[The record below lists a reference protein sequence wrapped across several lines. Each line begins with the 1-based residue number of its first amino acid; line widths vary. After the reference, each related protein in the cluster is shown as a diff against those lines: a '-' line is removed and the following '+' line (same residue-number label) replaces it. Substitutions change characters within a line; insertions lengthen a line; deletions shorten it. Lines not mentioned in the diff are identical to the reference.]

1 MTAEKESV
9 STTAPPP
16 AAAGGVDRATVGS
29 GDGQSGNSALG
40 IVGSRVREERL
51 AQRIGVRELA
61 RRVGVSASLI
71 SQVELGK
78 ASPSVGTLYAIVN
91 ELGLSLDELFFR
103 HPPAGESGNVAS
115 AATVAS
121 RSERE
126 PDGVPSANVAPLGER
141 RADASETTT
150 VARGGG
156 GDSQAPLRPEPRP
169 TADPGAQGP
178 THTHSHGPSWSV
190 EPVVR
195 RGTGQVIQ
203 LATGVEWQ
211 RLAPPT
217 PQDVDFL
224 QVAYHPG
231 SESCPPDSL
240 MRHSGHEY
248 GHIISGRM
256 GVTIGFETYELAP
269 GDSIA
274 FDSTM
279 PHRLF
284 AIGDETVEAIWV
296 VVGRRGAPS
305 AGTAL

>member
-1 MTAEKESV
+1 MTTGPQAPASNGHGDAASGV
-9 STTAPPP
+9 ANST
-16 AAAGGVDRATVGS
+16 GGL
-29 GDGQSGNSALG
+29 N

-51 AQRIGVRELA
+51 RQKIGVRELA

-91 ELGLSLDELFFR
+91 ELGLSLDELFFQQPNR
-103 HPPAGESGNVAS
+103 GRGRAGDEHQEAGT
-115 AATVAS
+115 AALQ
-121 RSERE
+121 RGSE
-126 PDGVPSANVAPLGER
+126 P
-141 RADASETTT
+141 
-150 VARGGG
+150 GG
-156 GDSQAPLRPEPRP
+156 SQS
-169 TADPGAQGP
+169 ADPAAGSRQQWAAETPGRA
-178 THTHSHGPSWSV
+178 V
-190 EPVVR
+190 APVVR
-195 RGTGQVIQ
+195 HGSGKVIQ
-203 LATGVEWQ
+203 LATGVRWE

-224 QVAYHPG
+224 QVAYQPG

-248 GHIISGRM
+248 GHVISGRM
-256 GVTIGFETYELAP
+256 GVTVGFETYELGP
-269 GDSIA
+269 GDSVA

-296 VVGRRGAPS
+296 VVGRRGDAPL
-305 AGTAL
+305 GH

>member
-1 MTAEKESV
+1 VTAESETVTSQA
-9 STTAPPP
+9 TAPSSNGSSAGETGNGV
-16 AAAGGVDRATVGS
+16 AAATG
-29 GDGQSGNSALG
+29 ALD

-51 AQRIGVRELA
+51 RQKIGVRELA

-103 HPPAGESGNVAS
+103 HSNGSRCGRGGGPTDGDVPEPRFAS
-115 AATVAS
+115 EAA
-121 RSERE
+121 
-126 PDGVPSANVAPLGER
+126 PD
-141 RADASETTT
+141 RADAT
-150 VARGGG
+150 
-156 GDSQAPLRPEPRP
+156 L
-169 TADPGAQGP
+169 ADPGQHWG
-178 THTHSHGPSWSV
+178 V
-190 EPVVR
+190 ELLERHVDPVVR
-195 RGTGQVIQ
+195 RGTGKVIQ
-203 LATGVEWQ
+203 LATGVRWE

-224 QVAYHPG
+224 EVAYQPG

-248 GHIISGRM
+248 GHIIRGRM
-256 GVTIGFETYELAP
+256 GVTVGFDTYELGP
-269 GDSIA
+269 GDSVA

-284 AIGDETVEAIWV
+284 TIGEEPVEAIWV
-296 VVGRRGAPS
+296 VVGRRGDGRLGP
-305 AGTAL
+305 GH

>member
-1 MTAEKESV
+1 VTVEDKTVTAEAV
-9 STTAPPP
+9 AP
-16 AAAGGVDRATVGS
+16 VKNGS
-29 GDGQSGNSALG
+29 GGDAGTGAASSTGALD

-51 AQRIGVRELA
+51 SQKIGVRELA

-103 HPPAGESGNVAS
+103 QSDGPRPRGRRGDAAAEPS
-115 AATVAS
+115 AA
-121 RSERE
+121 
-126 PDGVPSANVAPLGER
+126 GQQGEAG
-141 RADASETTT
+141 RADPT
-150 VARGGG
+150 V
-156 GDSQAPLRPEPRP
+156 
-169 TADPGAQGP
+169 ADPGHEPGQHWG
-178 THTHSHGPSWSV
+178 V
-190 EPVVR
+190 ETLARNVDPVVR
-195 RGTGQVIQ
+195 RGTGKVIQ
-203 LATGVEWQ
+203 LATGVRWE

-224 QVAYHPG
+224 EVAYQPG

-248 GHIISGRM
+248 GHIIRGRM
-256 GVTIGFETYELAP
+256 GVTVGFDTYELGP
-269 GDSIA
+269 GDSVV

-284 AIGDETVEAIWV
+284 TIGDEPVEAIWV
-296 VVGRRGAPS
+296 VVGRRGDGRLSP
-305 AGTAL
+305 GH

>member
-1 MTAEKESV
+1 MSPGEDTVTSGAR
-9 STTAPPP
+9 TAPTNGARASDAGDS
-16 AAAGGVDRATVGS
+16 AA
-29 GDGQSGNSALG
+29 NSAGTLA

-51 AQRIGVRELA
+51 RQKIGLRELA

-91 ELGLSLDELFFR
+91 ELGLSLDELFFQQSHGRRGTSSGNEHPADDLALDR
-103 HPPAGESGNVAS
+103 HERDRADDAGGESHGQTGRWQEQPVAF
-115 AATVAS
+115 
-121 RSERE
+121 
-126 PDGVPSANVAPLGER
+126 P
-141 RADASETTT
+141 
-150 VARGGG
+150 
-156 GDSQAPLRPEPRP
+156 
-169 TADPGAQGP
+169 
-178 THTHSHGPSWSV
+178 V

-195 RGTGQVIQ
+195 HGNGKTIQ
-203 LATGVEWQ
+203 LATGVRWE

-224 QVAYHPG
+224 RLVYQPG

-248 GHIISGRM
+248 GHILSGRM
-256 GVTIGFETYELAP
+256 GVTVGFESYELGP
-269 GDSIA
+269 GDSVA

-284 AIGDETVEAIWV
+284 TVGDEPVEAIWV
-296 VVGRRGAPS
+296 VIGRRGDPRVS
-305 AGTAL
+305 QFQ

>member
-1 MTAEKESV
+1 MTSGATATAGNSGGGEPSGGAG
-9 STTAPPP
+9 STT
-16 AAAGGVDRATVGS
+16 G
-29 GDGQSGNSALG
+29 ALD

-51 AQRIGVRELA
+51 RQKIGVRELA

-103 HPPAGESGNVAS
+103 HAGGRRGPERPRNTSDEAPSAGEVAADRS
-115 AATVAS
+115 DAAI
-121 RSERE
+121 
-126 PDGVPSANVAPLGER
+126 
-141 RADASETTT
+141 
-150 VARGGG
+150 
-156 GDSQAPLRPEPRP
+156 
-169 TADPGAQGP
+169 ADPGHEAGRWGVEL
-178 THTHSHGPSWSV
+178 SGRSV
-190 EPVVR
+190 DPVVR
-195 RGTGQVIQ
+195 RGSGKVIQ
-203 LATGVEWQ
+203 LATGVRWE

-224 QVAYHPG
+224 EVAYQAG

-248 GHIISGRM
+248 GHIIRGRM
-256 GVTIGFETYELAP
+256 GVTVGFDTYELGP
-269 GDSIA
+269 GDSVA

-284 AIGDETVEAIWV
+284 TIGEQPVEAIWV
-296 VVGRRGAPS
+296 VVGRRGDPRL
-305 AGTAL
+305 GHGH

>member
-1 MTAEKESV
+1 MTAESEAVSTGAQSPAANGSGGENPAGSV
-9 STTAPPP
+9 SAS
-16 AAAGGVDRATVGS
+16 S
-29 GDGQSGNSALG
+29 GALD

-51 AQRIGVRELA
+51 RQRIGVRELA

-103 HPPAGESGNVAS
+103 QSHAAGPGAAPGPRAGDEPEAAAPAAP
-115 AATVAS
+115 AAT
-121 RSERE
+121 
-126 PDGVPSANVAPLGER
+126 
-141 RADASETTT
+141 
-150 VARGGG
+150 
-156 GDSQAPLRPEPRP
+156 RP
-169 TADPGAQGP
+169 TADPGVTGAAHEPARG
-178 THTHSHGPSWSV
+178 WSV
-190 EPVVR
+190 DPVVR
-195 RGTGQVIQ
+195 RGAGQVIQ
-203 LATGVEWQ
+203 LATGVQWE

-224 QVAYHPG
+224 EVAYHPG

-248 GHIISGRM
+248 GHIIAGRM
-256 GVTIGFETYELAP
+256 GVTIGFDTYELGP

-284 AIGDETVEAIWV
+284 AIGQETVAAIWV
-296 VVGRRGAPS
+296 VVGRRGAAP
-305 AGTAL
+305 

>member
-1 MTAEKESV
+1 MT
-9 STTAPPP
+9 T
-16 AAAGGVDRATVGS
+16 GS
-29 GDGQSGNSALG
+29 GVPTSNGGGDGSAASGIGALN

-51 AQRIGVRELA
+51 RQKIGVRELA

-91 ELGLSLDELFFR
+91 ELGLSLDELFFQHANGR
-103 HPPAGESGNVAS
+103 RGRGREGGE
-115 AATVAS
+115 AATAQAAQQH
-121 RSERE
+121 E
-126 PDGVPSANVAPLGER
+126 PQRVDGAH
-141 RADASETTT
+141 
-150 VARGGG
+150 
-156 GDSQAPLRPEPRP
+156 
-169 TADPGAQGP
+169 ADPAAVPLPQWP
-178 THTHSHGPSWSV
+178 TDAPARNV

-195 RGTGQVIQ
+195 HGSGKVIQ
-203 LATGVEWQ
+203 LATGVRWE

-224 QVAYHPG
+224 QVSYQPG

-248 GHIISGRM
+248 GHVVSGRM
-256 GVTIGFETYELAP
+256 GVTIGFDTYELEP
-269 GDSIA
+269 GDSVA

-296 VVGRRGAPS
+296 VVGRRGD
-305 AGTAL
+305 GRVGH